1 MEELLTNFMRFIDAE
16 ADSEKDFDPE
26 KKIADQF
33 DYLFDE
39 TDFRIAM
46 IKFEMEQHID
56 IPRTP
61 QNYQLSLRQLCEK
74 ISELSKVKKPN
85 IPTFLKKKRN
95 ELAKI
100 TQEMAANL
108 SKMFG

>member
-1 MEELLTNFMRFIDAE
+1 MEELLSEFMRFIDAE
-16 ADSEKDFDPE
+16 ADSDKDFDPE

-46 IKFEMEQHID
+46 IKFEMAQHID

-61 QNYQLSLRQLCEK
+61 QNYQLTLTQLCEK
-74 ISELSKVKKPN
+74 ISELAKVKKPN
-85 IPTFLKKKRN
+85 VPTFLKKKRA
-95 ELAKI
+95 EMAKI
-100 TQEMAANL
+100 TQEMAADL
-108 SKMFG
+108 SRIFG

>member
-1 MEELLTNFMRFIDAE
+1 MEELLNNFMRFIDAE
-16 ADSEKDFDPE
+16 ADSEKEFDPD

-39 TDFRIAM
+39 IDFRLAM

-61 QNYQLSLRQLCEK
+61 QNYQLTLRELCEK

-85 IPTFLKKKRN
+85 VPTFLKKKRA
-95 ELAKI
+95 EMAKI
-100 TQEMAANL
+100 TQEMAADL
-108 SKMFG
+108 SKIFG